1 MNYAGIIKVDTAN
14 GLGCRVTLF
23 VSGCDHHCKGCQNPQ
38 TWDCN
43 YGKEFNVLTI
53 DKILEYMNHD
63 YIKGLSLSGG
73 DPLKKEN
80 IPYILWLLREVKR
93 VYPNKDVW
101 CWTGDTWEQLM
112 ARPDTKAI
120 LQYIDVLVD
129 GEFIESQKSLSLVWK
144 GSMNQRVLDVK
155 KSLELNHPVLYSNI

>member
-1 MNYAGIIKVDTAN
+1 
-14 GLGCRVTLF
+14 
-23 VSGCDHHCKGCQNPQ
+23 
-38 TWDCN
+38 
-43 YGKEFNVLTI
+43 
-53 DKILEYMNHD
+53 
-63 YIKGLSLSGG
+63 
-73 DPLKKEN
+73 
-80 IPYILWLLREVKR
+80 
-93 VYPNKDVW
+93 
-101 CWTGDTWEQLM
+101 M